1 MPRFDLSQYATVE
14 ERLRAFWSDDL
25 SKDARI
31 VTINHS
37 KSADLWIIE
46 TRIYLTA
53 GDQATDLPKVTG
65 WASEANTDQFS
76 LERCETSSIGRCLA
90 NWLWTGSKKLDG
102 TPRPSQ
108 QEMEKVERVS
118 AVDVMHEFAQ
128 RDWKKDADTLNDV
141 DALRTLWGNA
151 KAKRAPQNVLDYI
164 KERANALSDT
174 SSVNRGAEGGI
185 SGLFDTPE
193 DSPRTGSV
201 DPEPKAKGRK

>member
-31 VTINHS
+31 VTVNHS
-37 KSADLWIIE
+37 KSADLWVIE

-76 LERCETSSIGRCLA
+76 LERCETSSIGRAMA

-128 RDWKKDADTLNDV
+128 RDWKKDADSLNDV
-141 DALRTLWGNA
+141 AALRTLWGNA
-151 KAKRAPQNVLDYI
+151 KAKRASASVLDYI

-174 SSVNRGAEGGI
+174 SSVSRGTEGSV

-193 DSPRTGSV
+193 EGTSGGSL
-201 DPEPKAKGRK
+201 DPEPKAGRRK

>member
-25 SKDARI
+25 AKDARI

-53 GDQATDLPKVTG
+53 GDQATDLPKTTG
-65 WASEANTDQFS
+65 WASEANTDQFA
-76 LERCETSSIGRCLA
+76 LERCETSSIGRALG

-102 TPRPSQ
+102 TPRPSR

-141 DALRTLWGNA
+141 DALRALWGNA

-193 DSPRTGSV
+193 DSPRAGSV